1 MKIFTRILFNPT
13 VTCLVLALFQSC
25 QISTATQERILPGPR
40 PDAIP
45 IREIHTN
52 HYNNDLGP
60 PAVPV
65 PATEPEG
72 TSTVTTIKQILQ
84 DRYLRS
90 PVAVIIDTAPPFLY
104 RAKKLLQAVV
114 STNASMNLLLIPY
127 NSTGEYL
134 YA

>member
-1 MKIFTRILFNPT
+1 MNILKRILLNPSAA
-13 VTCLVLALFQSC
+13 CLVLAVFQSC
-25 QISTATQERILPGPR
+25 QISTATQPRILPGPR

-60 PAVPV
+60 PAVAV
-65 PATEPEG
+65 PLMEPDG
-72 TSTVTTIKQILQ
+72 TSTVSIIKQILQ

-90 PVAVIIDTAPPFLY
+90 PVAVVIDTAPPFLH

-127 NSTGEYL
+127 NSTGE
-134 YA
+134 

>member
-1 MKIFTRILFNPT
+1 MTILKRILLNPT
-13 VTCLVLALFQSC
+13 ATCLVLVVFQSC
-25 QISTATQERILPGPR
+25 QISTAAQQRILPGSR

-60 PAVPV
+60 PAVAVPV
-65 PATEPEG
+65 MEPEG
-72 TSTVTTIKQILQ
+72 SSIVSTIKQILQ

-90 PVAVIIDTAPPFLY
+90 PVAVVIDTAPPFLD

-114 STNASMNLLLIPY
+114 STNATMNLLLIPY
-127 NSTGEYL
+127 NSTGEWV
-134 YA
+134 